1 MIKRGIIVGTLSV
14 LLVIAVGYI
23 IVDAY
28 TEAKQQEQFDLIQ
41 QGVQLG
47 YQQAI
52 LQIIEQASTCQQV
65 PLFFNNQTINVIA
78 VECLAQQ

>member
-28 TEAKQQEQFDLIQ
+28 TEAKQQEQFDLVQ

-65 PLFFNNQTINVIA
+65 PLFFNKQTINVIA